1 MSDEANDD
9 LQMTEGSVTGSTY
22 TPLSDEEVTKLAKA
36 MYRNEVFFSFMIP
49 ENQRIRM
56 IPMVFMVVL
65 FMDDITKKQL
75 VANEIDVFYEYMSEA
90 GPRGING
97 YPTFFSC
104 RSMTRNDGNRVINK
118 YNEIRRLLGDD

>member
-1 MSDEANDD
+1 MSDEANDY